1 VGFTAVIFLVTFA
14 FTQVIVIVLS
24 TTFVGDGVGVGLFAS
39 GVGLAG
45 VGEERLVGLGVALG
59 VVAEAALF
67 VEDADGVGSADF
79 VVVGFGDGVGSANFV
94 AEGDGVGSGDFVAEG
109 DGVGSGDFVAEG
121 DGVGSGDFVA
131 EGVGVGATSP
141 KFPKLTLFVLITP
154 ETLNEIVETPRSPF
168 AKRKRFNGAFGL
180 R

>member
-1 VGFTAVIFLVTFA
+1 M
-14 FTQVIVIVLS
+14 IVIVLS

-45 VGEERLVGLGVALG
+45 VGEELLAGVGVARG
-59 VVAEAALF
+59 VKVDATLL
-67 VEDADGVGSADF
+67 VEDADGVGSTNF
-79 VVVGFGDGVGSANFV
+79 VGVGVGDGVGSANFG
-94 AEGDGVGSGDFVAEG
+94 AEGDGLGVGSADFVGAG
-109 DGVGSGDFVAEG
+109 SGNFVADGVGVGSADFV
-121 DGVGSGDFVA
+121 GVGSCDFVA
-131 EGVGVGATSP
+131 EGVGVGVGTASP

-168 AKRKRFNGAFGL
+168 AKRKRFKGAFAL